1 MAVLL
6 GFNLMRLTSLI
17 EFSLLL
23 FDYVNVAKRRRKKK
37 TRKNLIFLYISYLQI
52 YMRGSPNRS
61 AIFLPM
67 ETLKLRVCF
76 SPYLK
81 TNIL

>member
-23 FDYVNVAKRRRKKK
+23 FDYVNVAKEEEEKKNNEK
-37 TRKNLIFLYISYLQI
+37 T
-52 YMRGSPNRS
+52 
-61 AIFLPM
+61 
-67 ETLKLRVCF
+67 
-76 SPYLK
+76 
-81 TNIL
+81 

>member
-37 TRKNLIFLYISYLQI
+37 NTKKPDFPIYKLSSNLHE
-52 YMRGSPNRS
+52 G
-61 AIFLPM
+61 
-67 ETLKLRVCF
+67 F
-76 SPYLK
+76 S
-81 TNIL
+81 

>member
-6 GFNLMRLTSLI
+6 GFNLMRLTLLI

-23 FDYVNVAKRRRKKK
+23 FDYVNVAKRRRRKKK
-37 TRKNLIFLYISYLQI
+37 TPKNLIFLYVSYFQI

-61 AIFLPM
+61 AVFFLW
-67 ETLKLRVCF
+67 RH
-76 SPYLK
+76 
-81 TNIL
+81 

>member
-23 FDYVNVAKRRRKKK
+23 FDYVNVAKRRGRKKK
-37 TRKNLIFLYISYLQI
+37 HTKKPDFPICKLFSNLHE
-52 YMRGSPNRS
+52 G
-61 AIFLPM
+61 
-67 ETLKLRVCF
+67 F
-76 SPYLK
+76 S
-81 TNIL
+81 